1 MDKTRGCHELHPLTP
16 AAERHGH
23 MGAAVGG
30 EQGKGTPLKTT
41 GMKTAEAS
49 CGAAKQVRDSQAAN
63 RHDKN
68 LCSLVFCLQ
77 TVE

>member
-1 MDKTRGCHELHPLTP
+1 
-16 AAERHGH
+16 

-30 EQGKGTPLKTT
+30 EQGKGTPLETT

-49 CGAAKQVRDSQAAN
+49 YGAAKQVRDSQAAN
-63 RHDKN
+63 SHDKN
-68 LCSLVFCLQ
+68 LCRLVFCLQ